1 MKYDKIQ
8 FSKLIHNYNYQDII
22 NMVYESF
29 SKYYNIFDIKKKII
43 INLINQLLKAEQSEI
58 CNFQILKK
66 NKTNI
71 GLICYYPVS
80 EFESRTSFSTFLF
93 FKNSINKSLIFKKLK
108 KLSSSIQSTN
118 GFKGLYLSRIYVN
131 KKFRGKGFGDK
142 LIKRFENTG
151 IKKGY
156 VSFYL
161 HVYKSNRAAIKFYKR
176 NGYKFKEAKKKIKY
190 KIMTKTI

>member
-1 MKYDKIQ
+1 M
-8 FSKLIHNYNYQDII
+8 
-22 NMVYESF
+22 
-29 SKYYNIFDIKKKII
+29 
-43 INLINQLLKAEQSEI
+43 
-58 CNFQILKK
+58 
-66 NKTNI
+66 
-71 GLICYYPVS
+71 
-80 EFESRTSFSTFLF
+80 
-93 FKNSINKSLIFKKLK
+93 
-108 KLSSSIQSTN
+108 
-118 GFKGLYLSRIYVN
+118 N